1 MESYSSDRKKIST
14 LYILEILKRYTDD
27 TVDENGNPAHCL
39 TQAQIGEKLYKDYD
53 IILDRKAI
61 ARGLDDL
68 IYSRDYADKIQYE
81 TKDRITTEKGKKVK
95 TEYRTDFRYCHSFST
110 AQIRML
116 MDAVLFSK
124 NIPYS
129 ECIELLE
136 LISNLGDID
145 ARNRLTKHLSNLRD
159 MSFDKVSNDQLL
171 YNIGVIDEA
180 IDQGKQIAYIYN
192 NYGRDM
198 KLHPRLVDGE
208 IDPKVVNPYQ
218 MIATNGRYYLIC
230 NYDEYENTARVRI
243 DKITDIEILDTNV
256 KPKSKV
262 KGLKDIPE
270 TMAGQLYMQPGTP
283 ERIVFRIANNER
295 IISDI
300 VDWFGKRVRFI
311 SEDGKTVTCA
321 VKINPADMKFW
332 AMQYSDNVEILEPE
346 SLRDNIRTS
355 LREAWRKYNDGKD
368 TLIESDENIKKLIA
382 EWKQI
387 FEDAK
392 AENVDVKRLGETV
405 RKTHFMLLP
414 IRGKAIEGQYAELI
428 LSLKEMRD
436 TFVMPVVSAVRLVN
450 LLLTAIIDEVERK
463 KWFKE
468 TNIPDDTLII
478 HNRTREEGKVNIT
491 IDMNNFEEGYLTLL
505 HYTDINAEESRKM
518 HAEIREKMK
527 ERHKEIMEQRR
538 KEREEKKKREEKTHE

>member
-1 MESYSSDRKKIST
+1 MESYSADRKKMTT

-27 TVDENGNPAHCL
+27 TVDENGIPAHCL
-39 TQAQIGEKLYKDYD
+39 TQAQIGEKLYKDYE

-81 TKDRITTEKGKKVK
+81 TKDRIKTEKGEKVK

-283 ERIVFRIANNER
+283 ERIIFRIANNDR

-300 VDWFGKRVRFI
+300 IDWFGKRVKFI
-311 SEDGKTVTCA
+311 SEDGKTVTCT

-346 SLRDNIRTS
+346 TLRDNIRTS
-355 LREAWRKYNDGKD
+355 LREAWRKYNDGRD
-368 TLIESDENIKKLIA
+368 TLIDSDENIKKLIA

-387 FEDAK
+387 CEDAK
-392 AENVDVKRLGETV
+392 AEKVDVKRLGGLV
-405 RKTHFMLLP
+405 RKTHLMLLP
-414 IRGKAIEGQYAELI
+414 LKGEEIEGQYSGLVLGLNKCYKNSRTGLISNLNCVSLI
-428 LSLKEMRD
+428 LGALLAEIDDNRMYRMR
-436 TFVMPVVSAVRLVN
+436 R
-450 LLLTAIIDEVERK
+450 
-463 KWFKE
+463 
-468 TNIPDDTLII
+468 NIPDDTLPII
-478 HNRTREEGKVNIT
+478 LHTGEDGRVEVMLDI
-491 IDMNNFEEGYLTLL
+491 NNFEEGYLTLL
-505 HYTDINAEESRKM
+505 QYTDKNAEEARKN
-518 HAEIREKMK
+518 HDILREKMK

-538 KEREEKKKREEKTHE
+538 KEREEKKKREEK

>member
-1 MESYSSDRKKIST
+1 MESYSADRKKMTT

-27 TVDENGNPAHCL
+27 TVDENGIPAHCL
-39 TQAQIGEKLYKDYD
+39 TQAQIGEKLYKDYE

-368 TLIESDENIKKLIA
+368 TLIESDENIKRLIA

-387 FEDAK
+387 CEDAK
-392 AENVDVKRLGETV
+392 AEKVDVKRLGALV
-405 RKTHFMLLP
+405 RKTHLMLLP
-414 IRGKAIEGQYAELI
+414 LRGEEIEGQYSGLVLGLNKCYKNSRTGLISNLNCVSLI
-428 LSLKEMRD
+428 LGALLAEIDDNRMYRMR
-436 TFVMPVVSAVRLVN
+436 R
-450 LLLTAIIDEVERK
+450 
-463 KWFKE
+463 
-468 TNIPDDTLII
+468 NIPDDTLPII
-478 HNRTREEGKVNIT
+478 LHTGEDGRVEVMLDI
-491 IDMNNFEEGYLTLL
+491 NNFEEGYLTLL
-505 HYTDINAEESRKM
+505 QYTDKNAEEARKN
-518 HAEIREKMK
+518 HAILREKMK

-538 KEREEKKKREEKTHE
+538 KEHEEKKKRDENS

>member
-1 MESYSSDRKKIST
+1 MESYSADRKKMTT

-39 TQAQIGEKLYKDYD
+39 TQSQIGEKLYKDYD
-53 IILDRKAI
+53 IILNRKAI
-61 ARGLDDL
+61 TRGLDDL

-198 KLHPRLVDGE
+198 KLHPKLVDGE
-208 IDPKVVNPYQ
+208 IDPKIVNPYQ

-230 NYDEYENTARVRI
+230 NYDEYENTAKVRI

-311 SEDGKTVTCA
+311 SEDEKTVTCA
-321 VKINPADMKFW
+321 VKINPSDMKFW

-355 LREAWRKYNDGKD
+355 LREAWRKYNDDGD
-368 TLIESDENIKKLIA
+368 TLIESDENIKKLIF
-382 EWKQI
+382 EWQKMW
-387 FEDAK
+387 EDAGRCK
-392 AENVDVKRLGETV
+392 INIRRLGELV
-405 RKTHFMLLP
+405 RKTHFILLP
-414 IRGKAIEGQYAELI
+414 VRGQEFTRMYLELI
-428 LSLKEMRD
+428 RTLRMISKLEQRTQSEIYTVSMIARALVQEVQKPELKNQKS
-436 TFVMPVVSAVRLVN
+436 V
-450 LLLTAIIDEVERK
+450 
-463 KWFKE
+463 
-468 TNIPDDTLII
+468 PDDTLLII
-478 HNRTREEGKVNIT
+478 VSTPDKQSVDILLD
-491 IDMNNFEEGYLTLL
+491 INNFEEDYLTLNHFAADYAKGARERYMERL
-505 HYTDINAEESRKM
+505 KKIKIGEKVMAEE
-518 HAEIREKMK
+518 
-527 ERHKEIMEQRR
+527 
-538 KEREEKKKREEKTHE
+538 KEREEKKKREEK

>member
-1 MESYSSDRKKIST
+1 MESYSADRKKMTT

-27 TVDENGNPAHCL
+27 TVDENGIPAHCL
-39 TQAQIGEKLYKDYD
+39 TQAQIGEKLYKDYE

-270 TMAGQLYMQPGTP
+270 TMAGQLYMQPGTS

-387 FEDAK
+387 CEDAK
-392 AENVDVKRLGETV
+392 AEKVDVKRLSGLV
-405 RKTHFMLLP
+405 RKTHLMLLP
-414 IRGKAIEGQYAELI
+414 LKGEEIEGQYSGLI
-428 LSLKEMRD
+428 LGLNKCYRNSRTGMISNLNCISLILGALLAEIEDNRMYRMR
-436 TFVMPVVSAVRLVN
+436 R
-450 LLLTAIIDEVERK
+450 
-463 KWFKE
+463 
-468 TNIPDDTLII
+468 NIPDDTLPII
-478 HNRTREEGKVNIT
+478 LRTDEDGRVEVMLDI
-491 IDMNNFEEGYLTLL
+491 NNFEEGYLTLL
-505 HYTDINAEESRKM
+505 QYSDKNAEEARKN
-518 HAEIREKMK
+518 HAILREKMM

-538 KEREEKKKREEKTHE
+538 KEREEKKKREEK

>member
-1 MESYSSDRKKIST
+1 MESYSADRKKMTT

-53 IILDRKAI
+53 IILNRKAI
-61 ARGLDDL
+61 TRGLDDL

-81 TKDRITTEKGKKVK
+81 TKERITTEKGEKVK
-95 TEYRTDFRYCHSFST
+95 IEYRTDFRYCHSFST

-208 IDPKVVNPYQ
+208 LDPKVVNPYQ

-243 DKITDIEILDTNV
+243 DKITDIDILDTNV

-283 ERIVFRIANNER
+283 ERIVFRVANNER

-300 VDWFGKRVRFI
+300 IDWFGKRVRFI
-311 SEDGKTVTCA
+311 SEDEKTVTCA

-332 AMQYSDNVEILEPE
+332 AMQYSGIVEILEPE
-346 SLRDNIRTS
+346 SLREDIRAS

-387 FEDAK
+387 CEDAK
-392 AENVDVKRLGETV
+392 AEKVDVKRLGALV
-405 RKTHFMLLP
+405 RKTHLMLLP
-414 IRGKAIEGQYAELI
+414 LRGEEIEGQYSGLVLGLNKCYKNSRTGLISNLNCVSLI
-428 LSLKEMRD
+428 LGALLAEIDDNRMYRMR
-436 TFVMPVVSAVRLVN
+436 R
-450 LLLTAIIDEVERK
+450 
-463 KWFKE
+463 
-468 TNIPDDTLII
+468 NIPDDTLPII
-478 HNRTREEGKVNIT
+478 LHTGEDGRVEVMLDI
-491 IDMNNFEEGYLTLL
+491 NNFEEGYLTLL
-505 HYTDINAEESRKM
+505 QYTDKNSEEARKN
-518 HAEIREKMK
+518 HAILREKMK

-538 KEREEKKKREEKTHE
+538 KEREEKKKREEK